1 MKIFIEEGKGVMVL
15 EASAHTYD
23 GLKHNLLSVFLSW
36 LEEFFFFL
44 VTFAFICEFSLDKLP
59 SNGV

>member
-36 LEEFFFFL
+36 LEEFFFF
-44 VTFAFICEFSLDKLP
+44 FGHFCIYM
-59 SNGV
+59 